1 MLSKENSG
9 VEACL
14 GNRNGLAPPQP
25 SMCEGMLCYAKSLQ
39 SCPTLGNPIDG
50 SPPGSPGVF
59 KGRQFYFNPSHH

>member
-25 SMCEGMLCYAKSLQ
+25 SMCEGKGYSKV
-39 SCPTLGNPIDG
+39 G
-50 SPPGSPGVF
+50 SFILTPLIISPL
-59 KGRQFYFNPSHH
+59 